1 MVRKFKNLEEAH
13 AFIQNKI
20 THSKLKDIKNFDCDL
35 FLEFMVACQKYIEE
49 EIFNY
54 AKTLGYLKTHPY
66 LRVKVY
72 KPYVES
78 FPRWAGRC
86 GGELIEINL
95 LYVITG
101 SPKSTRMT
109 MVHELCHLSILEHS
123 FAFFEL
129 ELKNLKEV
137 GLLDKNIPFEEAFYP
152 PDCRGFYY
160 LRNSDS
166 NSIFFTSN
174 NDRSVIYSKLE
185 TLFRHKIF
193 DLKIR
198 YMNYRY
204 IRKEYECKMK
214 GLCEIYGTNINNFCF
229 SWHN

>member
-1 MVRKFKNLEEAH
+1 MERKFNNLEEAQT
-13 AFIQNKI
+13 FFQDLINN
-20 THSKLKDIKNFDCDL
+20 TKLKDIKNLDCDL

-66 LRVKVY
+66 LRVQVY

-86 GGELIEINL
+86 GGNLIEINL
-95 LYVITG
+95 LNVITR

-152 PDCRGFYY
+152 PDCSGFYY

-193 DLKIR
+193 DLKLR
-198 YMNYRY
+198 LNNYRY
-204 IRKEYECKMK
+204 IRKEYKNKMK
-214 GLCEIYGTNINNFCF
+214 ELCDLYGTNIDNFYF
-229 SWHN
+229 SWQN